1 MYNKYVALRDKK
13 GVTDYQVAM
22 ATGINKST
30 FSDWKNERSA
40 PKIEKLAK
48 IATYFC
54 VPLEYF
60 LDERGDK

>member
-1 MYNKYVALRDKK
+1 MYNKYVALRDEK
-13 GVTDYQVAM
+13 GVTDYQVAI

-48 IATYFC
+48 IASYFE

-60 LDERGDK
+60 ISQGGDS